1 MKLSII
7 IPAYNVEQYIE
18 KCLISTQVQEVEKG
32 AYEVLVIVDGA
43 KDRSLEIAQ
52 NVARRYTNIRVIY
65 QENEGLSGARNNG
78 LKAAIGEYVWFVDSD
93 DWIEENCLTGI
104 FQKLDGKLDILQL
117 QRRLTYDDEPKK
129 KELSIIS
136 INDVITGVEVLT
148 KYRLPAPAQFRIYR
162 RSFLLDNDLW
172 FYKGILHED
181 SEFMPRAVY
190 LAQLMTSYDKVA
202 YNYYQRSS
210 GNIMSSFKIRNVRDL
225 LTVNNS
231 LYRFSEPF
239 KRKVKKEFNRLI
251 GLNQNSIV
259 SGFKLLSN
267 GDKNEAIRLLNSNRH
282 LYYRMLL
289 SGKVTYVFEGVFFL
303 ISVRLALYVYSKLKK

>member
-104 FQKLDGKLDILQL
+104 FQKLD
-117 QRRLTYDDEPKK
+117 
-129 KELSIIS
+129 
-136 INDVITGVEVLT
+136 
-148 KYRLPAPAQFRIYR
+148 
-162 RSFLLDNDLW
+162 
-172 FYKGILHED
+172 
-181 SEFMPRAVY
+181 
-190 LAQLMTSYDKVA
+190 
-202 YNYYQRSS
+202 
-210 GNIMSSFKIRNVRDL
+210 
-225 LTVNNS
+225 
-231 LYRFSEPF
+231 
-239 KRKVKKEFNRLI
+239 RKSTR
-251 GLNQNSIV
+251 
-259 SGFKLLSN
+259 
-267 GDKNEAIRLLNSNRH
+267 LNSSHAN
-282 LYYRMLL
+282 
-289 SGKVTYVFEGVFFL
+289 
-303 ISVRLALYVYSKLKK
+303 I

>member
-181 SEFMPRAVY
+181 SEFMPRTVY

>member
-172 FYKGILHED
+172 FYKGILH
-181 SEFMPRAVY
+181 
-190 LAQLMTSYDKVA
+190 
-202 YNYYQRSS
+202 
-210 GNIMSSFKIRNVRDL
+210 
-225 LTVNNS
+225 
-231 LYRFSEPF
+231 
-239 KRKVKKEFNRLI
+239 
-251 GLNQNSIV
+251 
-259 SGFKLLSN
+259 
-267 GDKNEAIRLLNSNRH
+267 
-282 LYYRMLL
+282 
-289 SGKVTYVFEGVFFL
+289 
-303 ISVRLALYVYSKLKK
+303 